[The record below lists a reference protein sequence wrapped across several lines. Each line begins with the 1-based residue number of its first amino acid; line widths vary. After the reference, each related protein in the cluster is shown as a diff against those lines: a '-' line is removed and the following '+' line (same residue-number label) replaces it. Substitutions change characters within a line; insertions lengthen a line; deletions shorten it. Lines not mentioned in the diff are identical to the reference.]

1 MGSASPHTWDEGTF
15 PVVPARQ
22 GHTHAH
28 RHTQLRHQ
36 TQGSEGRE
44 GRAGKDG
51 IRGIIGLTVC
61 LPPPD
66 APRPSSLQH
75 LPPGLRQ
82 LQGQRASKGKSGR
95 GKEDRSSLGDS
106 HKGGE
111 DADPQHCSQL
121 AQSIQEAKGRGP
133 AREAPEPSHAAVRAQ
148 EEEDRQGKWG
158 KMAGEGR
165 KGGRVR
171 DQGGIQTNQEERERG
186 DRSVRSVAR
195 STRSKRESSQCWG
208 NSVEGGGPTP
218 NESLPIQPPPH
229 CTPLLPSCGS

>member
-1 MGSASPHTWDEGTF
+1 MEGEAEVLEPPDQGNKGPPRTLGERRVQLDLLLCKVEGWQQVGSASPHTWDEGTF

-44 GRAGKDG
+44 GRAGKEG

-158 KMAGEGR
+158 KMAGSVRER
-165 KGGRVR
+165 GGRVAGCGTR
-171 DQGGIQTNQEERERG
+171 GEYRPIRRREREETG
-186 DRSVRSVAR
+186 A
-195 STRSKRESSQCWG
+195 
-208 NSVEGGGPTP
+208 
-218 NESLPIQPPPH
+218 
-229 CTPLLPSCGS
+229 